1 MKPSKVN
8 RAKHPVRRQ
17 KMIMAAAGLDPNQW
31 LVVLDDGRY
40 MHLVEK
46 YFERRQRCIID
57 IVEKCVVKSRRLA
70 GQTGT
75 KIITQAYCKTH
86 LKIMQW

>member
-1 MKPSKVN
+1 MKPNKVN

-40 MHLVEK
+40 MHLIEK

-57 IVEKCVVKSRRLA
+57 IVEKCVVKSPGA
-70 GQTGT
+70 WQGKPGQV
-75 KIITQAYCKTH
+75 
-86 LKIMQW
+86 L

>member
-17 KMIMAAAGLDPNQW
+17 KVIMAAAGLDPNQW

-40 MHLVEK
+40 IHL
-46 YFERRQRCIID
+46 I
-57 IVEKCVVKSRRLA
+57 
-70 GQTGT
+70 
-75 KIITQAYCKTH
+75 
-86 LKIMQW
+86 